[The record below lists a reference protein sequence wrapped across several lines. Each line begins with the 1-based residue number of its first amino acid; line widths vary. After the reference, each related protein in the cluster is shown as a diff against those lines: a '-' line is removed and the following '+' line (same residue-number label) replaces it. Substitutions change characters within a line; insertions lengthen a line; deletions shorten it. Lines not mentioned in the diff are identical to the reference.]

1 MPPSFSTAATT
12 PARRGEPHNTKR
24 SSAGGIAKAAPPAPQ
39 APTKATTRR
48 SSTRAAPI
56 PPPSAAMQRD
66 PRSGRFFKTSS
77 VAPGAGGGAPEP
89 REGQLGPGAMMG
101 GFGQS
106 AMPPCFAPSSAPSYP
121 CGHPG
126 SRCF

>member
-24 SSAGGIAKAAPPAPQ
+24 SSAGGIAKAAPAAPQ

-48 SSTRAAPI
+48 STRAAPI